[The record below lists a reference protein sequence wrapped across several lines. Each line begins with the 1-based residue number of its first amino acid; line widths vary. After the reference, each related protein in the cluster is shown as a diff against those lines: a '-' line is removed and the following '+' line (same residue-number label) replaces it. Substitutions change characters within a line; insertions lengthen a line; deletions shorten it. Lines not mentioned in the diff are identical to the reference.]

1 MTVMGQYL
9 LKRLL
14 IALPSI
20 LGISVILFTV
30 LALAPGDPFE
40 ELATNPNVP
49 PEVRVMLRTKFGL
62 DDPVYL
68 RYFHWLSA
76 MVHGDWGF
84 SFASRI
90 DVGTLIMQRL
100 PTTLMIIGTAQ
111 ILALVIAIP
120 IGVYAAT
127 RPYSIF
133 DQIASTFA
141 FVGFSLPPFFT
152 GLLLILVFSIQFDWL
167 PFVYRADLDATGWRW
182 LWEQVRQSIVGV
194 APNILGSISEL
205 LLGLFIMF
213 FVMFYGFREGQGFI
227 TYLKELLPLET
238 GLKDSLFHQMRTV
251 TQAVLYGQV
260 LTAVIQGALGG
271 LGLLVCGVPNALF
284 WGAIMMITA
293 FLPLLGTPLIWV
305 PAGVGLIMDGSMT
318 RGILLLIYG
327 ATIVMN
333 IDNFLRPRLVSGRS
347 NVHPVLILIGVLGG
361 LRVFG
366 FVGMLVGP
374 LVMAILV
381 ALIKF
386 YEQNYM
392 RRKQPQSVV

>member
-1 MTVMGQYL
+1 MPY
-9 LKRLL
+9 
-14 IALPSI
+14 I
-20 LGISVILFTV
+20 V
-30 LALAPGDPFE
+30 LAGILTYTLFPIYQFLSQRTGKPG
-40 ELATNPNVP
+40 
-49 PEVRVMLRTKFGL
+49 
-62 DDPVYL
+62 
-68 RYFHWLSA
+68 LSA
-76 MVHGDWGF
+76 GL
-84 SFASRI
+84 AI
-90 DVGTLIMQRL
+90 
-100 PTTLMIIGTAQ
+100 
-111 ILALVIAIP
+111 ILALLVMILP
-120 IGVYAAT
+120 TVYLV
-127 RPYSIF
+127 SELV
-133 DQIASTFA
+133 DQVSGAYTTLKTDSLKQ
-141 FVGFSLPPFFT
+141 VGDYFSSLTNGQVDFQE
-152 GLLLILVFSIQFDWL
+152 I
-167 PFVYRADLDATGWRW
+167 LDAA
-182 LWEQVRQSIVGV
+182 LDQVRQSIVGV

-392 RRKQPQSVV
+392 RRKQPQSVL

>member
-1 MTVMGQYL
+1 MFAVIAVLGFA
-9 LKRLL
+9 
-14 IALPSI
+14 IALPFMPYI
-20 LGISVILFTV
+20 V
-30 LALAPGDPFE
+30 LAGILTYTLFPIYQFLSQRTGKPG
-40 ELATNPNVP
+40 
-49 PEVRVMLRTKFGL
+49 
-62 DDPVYL
+62 
-68 RYFHWLSA
+68 LSA
-76 MVHGDWGF
+76 GL
-84 SFASRI
+84 AI
-90 DVGTLIMQRL
+90 
-100 PTTLMIIGTAQ
+100 
-111 ILALVIAIP
+111 ILALLVMILP
-120 IGVYAAT
+120 TVYLV
-127 RPYSIF
+127 SELV
-133 DQIASTFA
+133 DQVSGAYTTLKTDSLKQ
-141 FVGFSLPPFFT
+141 VGDYFSSLTNGQVDFQE
-152 GLLLILVFSIQFDWL
+152 I
-167 PFVYRADLDATGWRW
+167 LDAA
-182 LWEQVRQSIVGV
+182 LDQVRQSIVGV

-392 RRKQPQSVV
+392 RRKQPQSVL

>member
-1 MTVMGQYL
+1 M
-9 LKRLL
+9 
-14 IALPSI
+14 ILP
-20 LGISVILFTV
+20 T
-30 LALAPGDPFE
+30 
-40 ELATNPNVP
+40 
-49 PEVRVMLRTKFGL
+49 
-62 DDPVYL
+62 VYL
-68 RYFHWLSA
+68 VSELVDQVSGAY
-76 MVHGDWGF
+76 
-84 SFASRI
+84 
-90 DVGTLIMQRL
+90 
-100 PTTLMIIGTAQ
+100 TTLKTDSLKQ
-111 ILALVIAIP
+111 
-120 IGVYAAT
+120 
-127 RPYSIF
+127 
-133 DQIASTFA
+133 
-141 FVGFSLPPFFT
+141 VGDYFSSLTNGQVDFQE
-152 GLLLILVFSIQFDWL
+152 I
-167 PFVYRADLDATGWRW
+167 LDAA
-182 LWEQVRQSIVGV
+182 LEQVRQSIVGV

-227 TYLKELLPLET
+227 TYLKELLPLEA

-366 FVGMLVGP
+366 FIGMLVGP
-374 LVMAILV
+374 LVLAILV

-392 RRKQPQSVV
+392 RRKQPQSVL

>member
-1 MTVMGQYL
+1 M
-9 LKRLL
+9 
-14 IALPSI
+14 ILP
-20 LGISVILFTV
+20 T
-30 LALAPGDPFE
+30 
-40 ELATNPNVP
+40 
-49 PEVRVMLRTKFGL
+49 
-62 DDPVYL
+62 VYL
-68 RYFHWLSA
+68 VSELVDQVSGAY
-76 MVHGDWGF
+76 
-84 SFASRI
+84 
-90 DVGTLIMQRL
+90 
-100 PTTLMIIGTAQ
+100 TTLKTDSLKQ
-111 ILALVIAIP
+111 
-120 IGVYAAT
+120 
-127 RPYSIF
+127 
-133 DQIASTFA
+133 
-141 FVGFSLPPFFT
+141 VGDYFSSLTNGQVDFQE
-152 GLLLILVFSIQFDWL
+152 I
-167 PFVYRADLDATGWRW
+167 LDAA
-182 LWEQVRQSIVGV
+182 LEQVRQSIVGL

-227 TYLKELLPLET
+227 TYLKELLPLEA
-238 GLKDSLFHQMRTV
+238 GLKDSLFHEMRTV

-366 FVGMLVGP
+366 FIGMLVGP
-374 LVMAILV
+374 LVLAILV

-392 RRKQPQSVV
+392 RRKQPQSVALVFTALFTASMSGAESLQARARRRSHRAQYPSSGHAAPESVPRERSNAVPESLPYLHAVSRQRQRL

>member
-1 MTVMGQYL
+1 MFAVIAVLGFA
-9 LKRLL
+9 
-14 IALPSI
+14 IALPFMPYI
-20 LGISVILFTV
+20 V
-30 LALAPGDPFE
+30 LAGILTYTLFPIYQFLSQRTGQPG
-40 ELATNPNVP
+40 
-49 PEVRVMLRTKFGL
+49 
-62 DDPVYL
+62 
-68 RYFHWLSA
+68 LSA
-76 MVHGDWGF
+76 GL
-84 SFASRI
+84 AI
-90 DVGTLIMQRL
+90 
-100 PTTLMIIGTAQ
+100 
-111 ILALVIAIP
+111 ILALLVMILP
-120 IGVYAAT
+120 TVYLV
-127 RPYSIF
+127 SELV
-133 DQIASTFA
+133 DQVSGAYTTLKTDSLKQ
-141 FVGFSLPPFFT
+141 VGDYFSSLTNGQVDFQE
-152 GLLLILVFSIQFDWL
+152 I
-167 PFVYRADLDATGWRW
+167 LDAA
-182 LWEQVRQSIVGV
+182 LEQVRQSIVGV

-227 TYLKELLPLET
+227 TYLKELLPLEA

-333 IDNFLRPRLVSGRS
+333 IDNFIRPRLVSGRS

-366 FVGMLVGP
+366 FIGMLVGP
-374 LVMAILV
+374 LVLAILV

-392 RRKQPQSVV
+392 RRKQPQSVL

>member
-1 MTVMGQYL
+1 MFAVIAVLGFA
-9 LKRLL
+9 
-14 IALPSI
+14 IALPFMPYIVLAGI
-20 LGISVILFTV
+20 LTYTLFPIYQFLSQRTGKPGISAG
-30 LALAPGDPFE
+30 LA
-40 ELATNPNVP
+40 
-49 PEVRVMLRTKFGL
+49 
-62 DDPVYL
+62 
-68 RYFHWLSA
+68 
-76 MVHGDWGF
+76 
-84 SFASRI
+84 I
-90 DVGTLIMQRL
+90 
-100 PTTLMIIGTAQ
+100 
-111 ILALVIAIP
+111 ILALLVMILP
-120 IGVYAAT
+120 TVYLV
-127 RPYSIF
+127 SELV
-133 DQIASTFA
+133 DQVSGAYTTLKTDSLKQ
-141 FVGFSLPPFFT
+141 VGDYFSSLTNGQVDFQE
-152 GLLLILVFSIQFDWL
+152 I
-167 PFVYRADLDATGWRW
+167 LDAAI
-182 LWEQVRQSIVGV
+182 EQVRQSIVGV

-227 TYLKELLPLET
+227 TYLKELLPLEA

-366 FVGMLVGP
+366 FIGMLVGP
-374 LVMAILV
+374 LVLAILV

-392 RRKQPQSVV
+392 RRKQPQSVL

>member
-1 MTVMGQYL
+1 MFAVIAVLGFA
-9 LKRLL
+9 
-14 IALPSI
+14 IALPFMPYIVLAGI
-20 LGISVILFTV
+20 LTYTLFPIYQFLSQRTGKPGISAG
-30 LALAPGDPFE
+30 LA
-40 ELATNPNVP
+40 
-49 PEVRVMLRTKFGL
+49 
-62 DDPVYL
+62 
-68 RYFHWLSA
+68 
-76 MVHGDWGF
+76 
-84 SFASRI
+84 I
-90 DVGTLIMQRL
+90 
-100 PTTLMIIGTAQ
+100 
-111 ILALVIAIP
+111 ILALLVMILP
-120 IGVYAAT
+120 TVYLV
-127 RPYSIF
+127 SELV
-133 DQIASTFA
+133 DQVSGAYTTLKTDSLKQ
-141 FVGFSLPPFFT
+141 VGDYFSSLTNGQVDFQE
-152 GLLLILVFSIQFDWL
+152 I
-167 PFVYRADLDATGWRW
+167 LDAA
-182 LWEQVRQSIVGV
+182 LDQVRQSIVGV

-366 FVGMLVGP
+366 FIGMLVGP
-374 LVMAILV
+374 LVLAILV

-392 RRKQPQSVV
+392 RRKQPQSVL

>member
-1 MTVMGQYL
+1 VFAVIAVLGFA
-9 LKRLL
+9 
-14 IALPSI
+14 IALPFMPYI
-20 LGISVILFTV
+20 V
-30 LALAPGDPFE
+30 LAGILTYTLFPIYQFLSQRTGKPG
-40 ELATNPNVP
+40 
-49 PEVRVMLRTKFGL
+49 
-62 DDPVYL
+62 
-68 RYFHWLSA
+68 LSA
-76 MVHGDWGF
+76 GL
-84 SFASRI
+84 AI
-90 DVGTLIMQRL
+90 
-100 PTTLMIIGTAQ
+100 
-111 ILALVIAIP
+111 ILALLVMILP
-120 IGVYAAT
+120 TVYLV
-127 RPYSIF
+127 SELV
-133 DQIASTFA
+133 DQVSGAYTTLKTDSLKQ
-141 FVGFSLPPFFT
+141 VGDYFSSLTNGQVDFQE
-152 GLLLILVFSIQFDWL
+152 I
-167 PFVYRADLDATGWRW
+167 LDAA
-182 LWEQVRQSIVGV
+182 LEQVRQSIVGV